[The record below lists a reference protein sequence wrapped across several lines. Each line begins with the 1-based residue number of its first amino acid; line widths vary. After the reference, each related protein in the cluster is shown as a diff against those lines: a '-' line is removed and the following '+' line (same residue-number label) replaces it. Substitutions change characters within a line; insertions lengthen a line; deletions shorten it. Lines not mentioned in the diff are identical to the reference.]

1 MAKGRRMPSVAI
13 LFPGQGCLTPDA
25 GPQARARWPELV
37 DRAGEL
43 LGADPFDAAQA
54 TTASAQPAIFVA
66 SLAAWRELDIAPG
79 DVCAMAGHSLGE
91 YTALA
96 AAGALD
102 TDDALRLTV
111 LRGEL
116 MARAAR
122 RHPGGGMVALLGGG
136 LERATRLAAEHG
148 VTVAND
154 NAPGQL
160 VASGAGAGLRA
171 LAAAARTEGFKTME
185 LDVAGAFHSPDMRD
199 AVLPLRRALE
209 RTLVGEP
216 RVTVI
221 SGVTARPFVDLPGE
235 LSRAVVAP
243 VRWREVM
250 QTLYA
255 VGAEEFVDVGP
266 GKVLARLV
274 KRNPPSEVKRGVAA

>member
-1 MAKGRRMPSVAI
+1 MRSVAI

-43 LGADPFDAAQA
+43 LGADPFDQAQA

-66 SLAAWRELDIAPG
+66 SLAAWRELDLAPG
-79 DVCAMAGHSLGE
+79 DVRAMAGHSLGE

-102 TDDALRLTV
+102 TDDALRLTI
-111 LRGEL
+111 LRGEA

-122 RHPGGGMVALLGGG
+122 RHPDGSMVALLGA
-136 LERATRLAAEHG
+136 EPAQAARLAAQHG
-148 VTVAND
+148 VALAND

-160 VASGAGAGLRA
+160 VVSGARPDLRA
-171 LAAAARTEGFKTME
+171 LVASARTEGIKTME

-209 RTLVGEP
+209 ATPRREP
-216 RVTVI
+216 RVPVI
-221 SGVTARPFVDLPGE
+221 SGHTARPFADLPGE

-250 QTLYA
+250 QELRA
-255 VGAEEFVDVGP
+255 QGAEEFVDVGP
-266 GKVLARLV
+266 GRVLERLV
-274 KRNPPSEVKRGVAA
+274 KRNPPSEVARGVAA

>member
-1 MAKGRRMPSVAI
+1 MPSVAI
-13 LFPGQGCLTPDA
+13 LFPGQGCLTADA

-37 DRAGEL
+37 DRAAEL

-66 SLAAWRELDIAPG
+66 SLAAWRELDLAPG

-96 AAGALD
+96 AAGALE
-102 TDDALRLTV
+102 TDDALRLTI

-122 RHPGGGMVALLGGG
+122 RHPGGGMVALLGGE
-136 LERATRLAAEHG
+136 LERATQLAAQHG

-160 VASGAGAGLRA
+160 VVSGTGPGLAA
-171 LAAAARTEGFKTME
+171 LAAAARAEGFRTME

-199 AVLPLRRALE
+199 AVLPLLRALE
-209 RTLVGEP
+209 DTPRREP
-216 RVTVI
+216 RLPVI
-221 SGVTARPFVDLPGE
+221 SGHTAREFGDLPGE

-250 QTLYA
+250 AELRA
-255 VGAEEFVDVGP
+255 RGAQEFVDVGP

-274 KRNPPSEVKRGVAA
+274 GRNPPGEVRHGVAA